1 METIISSVIAAAVT
15 LLVCIINNSQ
25 QAARTRNLLDY
36 KLEQLTKRV
45 DKHNN
50 VIERTY
56 ELEKRTDIQEEQI
69 RVANHRIA
77 DLEEY
82 EYVETSCG
90 GGGLFA
96 AGLLHLFLP
105 TPHFCSHNGV
115 CAFHGGAS

>member
-1 METIISSVIAAAVT
+1 METIISSVIAATVT

-25 QAARTRNLLDY
+25 QATRTRNLLDY

-77 DLEEY
+77 DLEEH
-82 EYVETSCG
+82 EHERIKE
-90 GGGLFA
+90 
-96 AGLLHLFLP
+96 
-105 TPHFCSHNGV
+105 
-115 CAFHGGAS
+115 

>member
-1 METIISSVIAAAVT
+1 M
-15 LLVCIINNSQ
+15 
-25 QAARTRNLLDY
+25 DY

-77 DLEEY
+77 DLEEH
-82 EYVETSCG
+82 EHERIKE
-90 GGGLFA
+90 
-96 AGLLHLFLP
+96 
-105 TPHFCSHNGV
+105 
-115 CAFHGGAS
+115 

>member
-1 METIISSVIAAAVT
+1 MMIVKTRQCLFLMQKQIAVRQKGVFMETIISSVIAAAVT

-56 ELEKRTDIQEEQI
+56 ELEKRTDVQEEQI
-69 RVANHRIA
+69 KTVKNRIK
-77 DLEEY
+77 DLEEH
-82 EYVETSCG
+82 EHERIKE
-90 GGGLFA
+90 
-96 AGLLHLFLP
+96 
-105 TPHFCSHNGV
+105 
-115 CAFHGGAS
+115 

>member
-15 LLVCIINNSQ
+15 LLVCVINNSQ

-56 ELEKRTDIQEEQI
+56 ELEKRTDVQEEQI
-69 RVANHRIA
+69 KGVNNRIK
-77 DLEEY
+77 DLEEH
-82 EYVETSCG
+82 EHERIKE
-90 GGGLFA
+90 
-96 AGLLHLFLP
+96 
-105 TPHFCSHNGV
+105 
-115 CAFHGGAS
+115 